1 MDLNIFGYLLQNLA
15 PAAGMLIWELVCALA
30 LIWFVWVIRK

>member
-15 PAAGMLIWELVCALA
+15 PAAGMLIWVLVIGLA
-30 LIWFVWVIRK
+30 FVWVIRK